1 VIHSLEIENFM
12 SVRDLQLI
20 DLMVGSAV
28 CDFPERY
35 AQTWAGSGQRVP
47 KVIAFFGANA
57 AGKSTVLRTLQYLS
71 WFVKDSFQYGAGNS
85 LPFEPFWD
93 ESSQDAPVRL
103 ALEFAGPETFQQR
116 SQSEVTTAS
125 KAYCRYRY
133 ELSLQLVDSRRTVL
147 SEALYF
153 WPARAKRRVRLFE
166 RDATGDVVA
175 AQEFEVVSHRAV
187 LKKILRDNASV
198 IATLAQLD
206 HAPSLALRQA
216 AGTISSNI
224 FMEKLPVN
232 EVAMLQYYQ
241 ANPTMLASV
250 NSDLASIDLGI
261 RSMSIAQGTNG
272 PVASFRHEG
281 LSRDVPLILESHGT
295 RQFLQIYPYLAHV
308 LQFGGIAVIDE
319 LDLAI
324 HPHVLPEI
332 LRWFYSEE
340 RNPKNAQL
348 WMTCQNASLLE
359 NLTKEEIYFCEKD
372 STGGTSIYALKD
384 IQGVR
389 RVDNFYR
396 KYMGGTYGAVP
407 TIG

>member
-1 VIHSLEIENFM
+1 MIHALEIENFM
-12 SVRDLQLI
+12 SVRDRQVI
-20 DLMVGSAV
+20 DLSVGSAV
-28 CDFPERY
+28 SDFPERY
-35 AQTWAGSGQRVP
+35 APTWADSGQRIP
-47 KVIAFFGANA
+47 KVVAFFGANA

-71 WFVKDSFQYGAGNS
+71 WFVKSSFQYGAGQS

-93 ESSQDAPVRL
+93 ESSENAPIRL
-103 ALEFAGPETFQQR
+103 ALEFAGPENFDTGFQL
-116 SQSEVTTAS
+116 EDVNAS
-125 KAYCRYRY
+125 GARCRYRY
-133 ELSLQLVDSRRTVL
+133 ELGLQVVNGRRTVL

-153 WPARAKRRVRLFE
+153 WPSRAKRRVRLFE
-166 RDATGDVVA
+166 RDASGDVVA
-175 AQEFEVVSHRAV
+175 AQEFGLTSHRAV

-206 HAPSLALRQA
+206 HPPSLALRDA
-216 AGTISSNI
+216 AGKFSSNI

-250 NSDLASIDLGI
+250 NTDLASIDLGI
-261 RSMSIAQGTNG
+261 HSMSIAQGSNG
-272 PVASFRHEG
+272 PVATFRHDG
-281 LSRDVPLILESHGT
+281 LSRDVPLMLESHGT
-295 RQFLQIYPYLAHV
+295 RQFLQIYPYLASV

-324 HPHVLPEI
+324 HPRVLPEI
-332 LRWFYSEE
+332 LRWFYSSE
-340 RNPKNAQL
+340 RNPRSAQL

>member
-1 VIHSLEIENFM
+1 MIHSLEIQNFM
-12 SVRDLQLI
+12 SVRDCQLI
-20 DLMVGSAV
+20 DLGVGSAV
-28 CDFPERY
+28 SDFPERY
-35 AQTWAGSGQRVP
+35 AETWTGSGQRVP
-47 KVIAFFGANA
+47 KVVAFFGANA
-57 AGKSTVLRTLQYLS
+57 AGKSTVLRALQYLS
-71 WFVKDSFQYGAGNS
+71 WFVKDSFQFGAGNS

-93 ESSQDAPVRL
+93 NSSEGMPVRL
-103 ALEFAGPETFQQR
+103 AVEFAGPEKFFPGTQPGISFMSDAR
-116 SQSEVTTAS
+116 
-125 KAYCRYRY
+125 CRYMY
-133 ELSLQLVDSRRTVL
+133 ELNLQLVDGRRTVL
-147 SEALYF
+147 REGLYF
-153 WPARAKRRVRLFE
+153 WPSRAKRRVRLFE
-166 RDATGDVVA
+166 RNATGDVDA
-175 AQEFEVVSHRAV
+175 AKEFALGSHRAV

-206 HAPSLALRQA
+206 HLPSLALREA
-216 AGTISSNI
+216 AGKFSSNI
-224 FMEKLPVN
+224 FLEKLAVN
-232 EVAMLQYYQ
+232 ETAMLQYYQ

-250 NSDLASIDLGI
+250 NNDLASIDLGI
-261 RSMSIAQGTNG
+261 RSMSIVQGSNG
-272 PVASFRHEG
+272 PVATFRHEG
-281 LSRDVPLILESHGT
+281 LSRDVPLMLESHGT

-324 HPHVLPEI
+324 HPRVLPEI
-332 LRWFYSEE
+332 LRWFYSKE
-340 RNPKNAQL
+340 RNPHGAQL

-372 STGGTSIYALKD
+372 STGGTSIYSLKD